1 MDIRV
6 FLVFLERIIPSFL
19 KLQRQGFHARA
30 RFLEVSYNILM
41 VLIAQTVKEFF
52 SLAVAAFQIS
62 APSAP

>member
-19 KLQRQGFHARA
+19 KLQRQGFHVRA
-30 RFLEVSYNILM
+30 KFLEVSCDILM
-41 VLIAQTVKEFF
+41 VLIAQTVIKFYT
-52 SLAVAAFQIS
+52 LAVVAFQIS